1 MMERYQ
7 ELIRGAASHV
17 LLGTDELPADLL
29 IYPGSF
35 NPLHVGHMHLLRS
48 AEQLCGR
55 HGLLELSIKNVDKP
69 ELGLDEIERRLEF
82 IFEPVIL
89 TRAPTFIE
97 KAELFPGSWF
107 AMGYD
112 TAIRLID
119 PRYHPDVPAM
129 LQKFQSL
136 ETRFVVA
143 GRLHNGLF
151 QSLENIQIPTGFE
164 ELFISVPEELFR
176 MDISSTELRKE
187 VRLAEPTLQCEEDR
201 SCSVGSMSREG
212 TPRKFKGTPPRLDRV
227 FQQYDSPLYF
237 ITFNTMHRRKLL
249 HRREIHQAFV
259 AYGERNVPD
268 GRAIGRYVIMPDHI
282 HLFVRIGE
290 ESKLSDFIR
299 LLKQALTKE
308 LRSLKIDDEIWQPG
322 FFDRLLRHSDSY
334 FEKWNYVYNN
344 PVRAGLVDHASE
356 WPWQGEIVRIDRV

>member
-17 LLGTDELPADLL
+17 LLGADELPADLL

-35 NPLHVGHMHLLRS
+35 NPLHVGHTHLLRS

-69 ELGLDEIERRLEF
+69 ELDVDEIERRLEF

-97 KAELFPGSWF
+97 KAELFPGAWF

-119 PRYHPDVPAM
+119 PKYHPDVPAM

-143 GRLHNGLF
+143 GRLHNGVF
-151 QSLENIQIPTGFE
+151 QALENIQIPIGFE
-164 ELFISVPEELFR
+164 DLFIPVPEKIFR
-176 MDISSTELRKE
+176 ADISSTELRGK
-187 VRLAEPTLQCEEDR
+187 
-201 SCSVGSMSREG
+201 
-212 TPRKFKGTPPRLDRV
+212 
-227 FQQYDSPLYF
+227 
-237 ITFNTMHRRKLL
+237 
-249 HRREIHQAFV
+249 
-259 AYGERNVPD
+259 
-268 GRAIGRYVIMPDHI
+268 
-282 HLFVRIGE
+282 
-290 ESKLSDFIR
+290 
-299 LLKQALTKE
+299 
-308 LRSLKIDDEIWQPG
+308 
-322 FFDRLLRHSDSY
+322 
-334 FEKWNYVYNN
+334 
-344 PVRAGLVDHASE
+344 
-356 WPWQGEIVRIDRV
+356 